1 MKYDSVIFDLD
12 GTLWDAVDGVIETWK
27 IILKKHPEIERD
39 EITRKDLEVGM
50 GLLAADIGKG
60 LFPKETSEVQLKLM
74 KECSV
79 EECRYLAENG
89 GKIYDNLEDTLKV
102 LKDKGIKL
110 FIVSNCQDGY
120 IEAFLK
126 AHNMESYF
134 IDSECPGRT
143 GKNKSE
149 NIKLIVE
156 RNNLKKPVY
165 VGDTITDANS
175 AKEAGVPFIFASYGF
190 GDVKDYEYSIGNFK
204 ELVDII
210 R

>member
-12 GTLWDAVDGVIETWK
+12 GTLWDSVDGVIETWK

-60 LFPKETSEVQLKLM
+60 LFPNETSEVQLKLM

-89 GKIYDNLEDTLKV
+89 GKIYDNLEDTLKA

-126 AHNMESYF
+126 AHKMESYF

-190 GDVKDYEYSIGNFK
+190 GDVKDYEYSIDNFK
-204 ELVDII
+204 ELIDIVK
-210 R
+210 